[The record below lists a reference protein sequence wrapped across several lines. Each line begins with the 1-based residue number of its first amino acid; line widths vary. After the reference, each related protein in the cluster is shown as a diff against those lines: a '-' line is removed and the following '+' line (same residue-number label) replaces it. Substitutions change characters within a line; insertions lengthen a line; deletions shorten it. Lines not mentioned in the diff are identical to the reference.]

1 MTLETDFVPAAEA
14 DSRWLM
20 IVLHGL
26 GDSMEGYRWLPEE
39 MGLPW
44 LNYLL
49 VNAPDPYF
57 TGYSWF
63 DFPGDPMPGVR
74 RSYQRLA
81 ALLEAQSQAGFPT
94 AQTYLFGFSQGCL
107 MTWVTG
113 VKYPH
118 PLAGCVGISG
128 FLPDP
133 EALLREKS
141 AVAHNQRFLITHGT
155 LDPLL
160 PFTAAKAQAL
170 RMQAAGLQVEWH
182 EFAKAHTIAGEAEM
196 SVIRRFVERCRT
208 AAA

>member
-1 MTLETDFVPAAEA
+1 MSLETDFVPAAEK

-20 IVLHGL
+20 LVLHGL
-26 GDSMEGYRWLPEE
+26 GDSMEGYRWLPEA

-57 TGYSWF
+57 MGYSWF

-74 RSYQRLA
+74 RSYQLLA
-81 ALLEAQSQAGFPT
+81 SLLDAQRQAGFPSP
-94 AQTYLFGFSQGCL
+94 QTYLFGFSQGCL

-118 PLAGCVGISG
+118 RLAGCVGISG

-141 AVAHNQRFLITHGT
+141 PLAHEQRFLITHGT

-160 PFTAAKAQAL
+160 PFAAAKAQA
-170 RMQAAGLQVEWH
+170 RQMQAAGIQVEWH

-196 SVIRRFVERCRT
+196 AVIRRFVERCR
-208 AAA
+208 AAAG

>member
-1 MTLETDFVPAAEA
+1 MTLAIDFVQAAEP

-74 RSYQRLA
+74 RSYQ
-81 ALLEAQSQAGFPT
+81 LLSKLLDDQRQAGFPT
-94 AQTYLFGFSQGCL
+94 HQTFMFGFSQGCL

-118 PLAGCVGISG
+118 RLAGCIGISG

-133 EALLREKS
+133 EALLRERS
-141 AVAHNQRFLITHGT
+141 SVAQHQHFLITHGT
-155 LDPLL
+155 MDPLL
-160 PFTAAKAQAL
+160 PFAAAKAQVQQ
-170 RMQAAGLQVEWH
+170 MQAAGLQIEWH
-182 EFAKAHTIAGEAEM
+182 EFDKPHTIAGSLEM
-196 SVIRRFVERCRT
+196 AVIRRFVQRRRT
-208 AAA
+208 APS